1 MSLVDNIILLCYN
14 QFYKQFVHII
24 SKKRGMVFM
33 NENIVKDIRFYTN
46 RSLKTCSPLPEMKI
60 SFYDLTFLIE
70 GKMSYKINGEY
81 IWLNKNDTIIIPP
94 GSLRMRFRTDNFVK
108 YASFNFTLADDS
120 FLPTDLLL
128 KDSIT
133 NNIYKLLSL
142 FPVEYRHHSI
152 RAEKYIQPSLYS
164 LEKLKNILNLI
175 LLEIKDTTKHES
187 SNRHILNIIQY
198 IESHIYEPITL
209 DLISKKFQF
218 SKEYISSLFKKE
230 TGKNIS
236 NYIIESKMNHALQM
250 IRDSNMSL
258 NEICENLGYNSY
270 SYFSRCFKKTFNCSP
285 KKMQFTV
292 MNNNKK

>member
-1 MSLVDNIILLCYN
+1 
-14 QFYKQFVHII
+14 
-24 SKKRGMVFM
+24 M

-46 RSLKTCSPLPEMKI
+46 RSLKACSPLPEMKI

-70 GKMSYKINGEY
+70 GKMLYKINDEY

-94 GSLRMRFRTDNFVK
+94 GSSRIRYKSDSFVK
-108 YASFNFTLADDS
+108 YVSFNFTLNDDLV
-120 FLPTDLLL
+120 LPMDLLL

-142 FPVEYRHHSI
+142 FPVEYRHPSI
-152 RAEKYIQPSLYS
+152 RAEEYVQPALYS

-175 LLEIKDTTKHES
+175 LLELKDAIKYES

-198 IESHIYEPITL
+198 IESHVYEPITL
-209 DLISKKFQF
+209 DLINKKFQL
-218 SKEYISSLFKKE
+218 SKEYISFLFKKE
-230 TGKNIS
+230 TEKNIS

-250 IRDSNMSL
+250 MCDSNMSL

-292 MNNNKK
+292 MNNNKKINHS